1 MFLENVVFDA
11 TDPHELGRAW
21 EARLGTTVLTDDE
34 GGYETRL
41 AVEGGPVLDLC
52 FQPVPE
58 PPSERQRLSLVV
70 DDGPGVLVA
79 LRLEVADPH
88 RDREFWAW
96 LTGWLPEGESSVQ
109 HPSGAGPLLTLVQQA
124 EPKGAA
130 KNGIHLDVRLEAGD
144 DADAIAR
151 EVADRGGAELH
162 LGFGDLP
169 WRHFADPSGNEFCVL
184 PYRG

>member
-79 LRLEVADPH
+79 LRLEVADPQ
-88 RDREFWAW
+88 RDRDFWAW
-96 LTGWLPEGESSVQ
+96 LTGWLPLFERKRLVMLVTFSSACLN
-109 HPSGAGPLLTLVQQA
+109 SARSAAGR
-124 EPKGAA
+124 EPGFC
-130 KNGIHLDVRLEAGD
+130 EA
-144 DADAIAR
+144 R
-151 EVADRGGAELH
+151 
-162 LGFGDLP
+162 
-169 WRHFADPSGNEFCVL
+169 
-184 PYRG
+184 